1 MGVFCQPGVSL
12 TRSLAY
18 TDSMIRAAPV
28 SPSVYVGS
36 LLRGLPRRADSPV
49 GFAAFYGRRRLRGSI
64 SPSAVDAISS
74 AIQQQEGYYPGSLAF
89 QNNNPG
95 NLVYAGQPGATP
107 GSGGF
112 ASFSSYDLGLQAMK
126 NQIQLD
132 ADRGTDVTGK
142 PTTTIAQLIAS
153 WAPPSQNDTAA
164 YVSAVSSSTG
174 YDPNAPLSSLG
185 TSDFSFDPA
194 VSSGTSDSGGF
205 DLSSITDSTV
215 DLSGLGLSS
224 SVSTPLLIGGGL
236 VGLLVLSRIF

>member
-1 MGVFCQPGVSL
+1 MWALS
-12 TRSLAY
+12 
-18 TDSMIRAAPV
+18 
-28 SPSVYVGS
+28 SVGF
-36 LLRGLPRRADSPV
+36 LGGPILPWDSPRSTV
-49 GFAAFYGRRRLRGSI
+49 AGGCAGLSLRLPSMRSHRRYNSRKVTIRVRSPFKTTIRVISCTPVNRGPRLG
-64 SPSAVDAISS
+64 
-74 AIQQQEGYYPGSLAF
+74 L
-89 QNNNPG
+89 
-95 NLVYAGQPGATP
+95 
-107 GSGGF
+107 GGF

-194 VSSGTSDSGGF
+194 VSSGRSDSGGF